1 MKNVPKIRFKGFTD
15 AWEQRKFKYLY
26 IKSNLKNDLTFTE
39 KHIISVASMY
49 FKNDAKISSL
59 DYLRTYN
66 IFKIGD
72 IAFEGHTNKD
82 FLYGRFVENTIGD
95 GIVSHVFDV
104 FRPIAEY
111 DLIYWKYSIN
121 NEYIMSKILRRCTKS
136 SRMMTNIVTNDFLDE
151 SIRVPTI
158 KEQNKIGLFLQKVD
172 SLITLHQRK
181 CEQLKTLKKFLL
193 QKIFPENG
201 NEKPELR
208 FAGFTD
214 AWEQRRLN
222 NYLDV
227 SNQKNINNIF
237 LREDVLSVSGE
248 YGIIN
253 QIKFHG
259 RSFAGD
265 SLEKYGVVNK
275 GDVVYTKSPLKS
287 NPYGIIRVNKGD
299 AGIVSTLYAVYSVKS
314 NTYASFIQEYFQLDS
329 RLNKYLHPLVNKGA
343 KNDMKISSANALKG
357 LVIFPST
364 REQVKISYFLTKL
377 DNLITLHQRKYEEL
391 KKVKQYL
398 LQNMFP
404 QE

>member
-1 MKNVPKIRFKGFTD
+1 MKNVPKIRFK
-15 AWEQRKFKYLY
+15 
-26 IKSNLKNDLTFTE
+26 
-39 KHIISVASMY
+39 
-49 FKNDAKISSL
+49 
-59 DYLRTYN
+59 
-66 IFKIGD
+66 
-72 IAFEGHTNKD
+72 
-82 FLYGRFVENTIGD
+82 
-95 GIVSHVFDV
+95 
-104 FRPIAEY
+104 
-111 DLIYWKYSIN
+111 
-121 NEYIMSKILRRCTKS
+121 
-136 SRMMTNIVTNDFLDE
+136 
-151 SIRVPTI
+151 
-158 KEQNKIGLFLQKVD
+158 
-172 SLITLHQRK
+172 
-181 CEQLKTLKKFLL
+181 
-193 QKIFPENG
+193 
-201 NEKPELR
+201 
-208 FAGFTD
+208 GFTD

-248 YGIIN
+248 FGIIN

-364 REQVKISYFLTKL
+364 REQVKISYLLTKL
-377 DNLITLHQRKYEEL
+377 DNLITLHQR
-391 KKVKQYL
+391 
-398 LQNMFP
+398 M
-404 QE
+404 